1 MNKKE
6 ILNQLSDIRELLMSE
21 VFYIDEGNYNC
32 ILMEIAI
39 EKAIEI
45 IENNNS
51 MKIFYDNKFLW
62 YYDVDT
68 IQSFKLVE
76 PVDECIEILPGI
88 PCRGI
93 K

>member
-1 MNKKE
+1 MNIITLIVGLIINME
-6 ILNQLSDIRELLMSE
+6 NVSGIYSGHNIHNNDI
-21 VFYIDEGNYNC
+21 VYYI
-32 ILMEIAI
+32 
-39 EKAIEI
+39 KI